1 MKKNQLYSKKKRQE
15 NKKQKLGEVVH
26 LAEPV
31 YLLTGESIIRIANE
45 GVNQVHVTWMKIHS
59 RRSQES

>member
-45 GVNQVHVTWMKIHS
+45 GVNQVHVT
-59 RRSQES
+59 